1 MDPKWLIRAKELQSI
16 AQIGLAFAR
25 DPFDEERY
33 RAIRRL
39 ASEMMAEGCG
49 EPAER
54 IEALFAAETGYAT
67 PKIDVRGAVI
77 RDGRILLVREVLDRG
92 RWTLPGGWADVNESP
107 SSSVEREVREES
119 GFETRAAKL
128 AAVWDRSL
136 HPHDPPLPFHVYK
149 MFFLCEVTG
158 GAPATSVETSGVGFF
173 APDDLPELS
182 TGRVLASQIRRLFEH
197 HERPDLPT
205 DFD

>member
-16 AQIGLAFAR
+16 AQIGLAFVK

-39 ASEMMAEGCG
+39 ASEMMAEGSG

-54 IEALFAAETGYAT
+54 IEALFAGETGYAT

-119 GFETRAAKL
+119 GFETRATKL

-197 HERPDLPT
+197 HEQPDLPT

>member
-1 MDPKWLIRAKELQSI
+1 MDPKWLIRAKELQAI
-16 AQIGLAFAR
+16 AQIGLAFVK

-39 ASEMMAEGCG
+39 ASEMMADGSG

-54 IEALFAAETGYAT
+54 IEALFSGETGYAT

-77 RDGRILLVREVLDRG
+77 RDGRILLVREVLDNG

-107 SSSVEREVREES
+107 ASSVVREVREES
-119 GFETRAAKL
+119 GFETRAVKL

-158 GAPATSVETSGVGFF
+158 GAPATSVETSGTGFF
-173 APDDLPELS
+173 APDGLPELS
-182 TGRVLASQIRRLFEH
+182 TGRVLASQIHRLFEH
-197 HERPDLPT
+197 HARPDLPT